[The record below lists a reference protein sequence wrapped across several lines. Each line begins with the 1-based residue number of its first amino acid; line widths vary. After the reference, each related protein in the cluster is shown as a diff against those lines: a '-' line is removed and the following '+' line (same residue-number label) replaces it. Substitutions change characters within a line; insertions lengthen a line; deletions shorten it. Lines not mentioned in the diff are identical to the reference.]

1 VIDAVIFDLDGVLI
15 DSEPLWEHARAAF
28 VREQGGAY
36 TSEVTGDIMGMS
48 APEWAH
54 FLRQRF
60 QLALPEQQI
69 NDEVVARLTAAY
81 RANLPLVAGA
91 QAAVRRCAARFP
103 LALASSSNRSL
114 IDLVLQLADLSDAFT
129 VTISSE
135 EVGRGKPAPDVY
147 LRAAQLLG
155 VAAARCA
162 AVEDST
168 NGLRS
173 AKDAGC
179 RLIAFPN
186 RERAPTAETLALA
199 EVTIARLDD
208 LDAAL
213 ATL

>member
-36 TSEVTGDIMGMS
+36 TSEVTGVIMGMS

>member
-1 VIDAVIFDLDGVLI
+1 MIDAVIFDLDGVLI